1 VQWTA
6 VAACDGRAGWAR
18 CAARACLLAAV
29 LAGAPL
35 PAPAQGT
42 GPAAELRQRYE
53 SLKPQLANNAFG
65 HPLHLESGQAGGV
78 LRGEI
83 HAAVD
88 QPFAT
93 VSAALDEAGN
103 WCDVLILHLNVKQ
116 CRASAGRAG
125 GPGAVGERVLAVY
138 LGAKRAQSAEGATR
152 VEFAYRVAV
161 ANAEFLQVVLEAE
174 KGPMGTRDYRI
185 VFSAIPLQDRR
196 AFVRLSYSYGYGAMA
211 KVAMQ
216 AYLATMGRDKVGF
229 TIVDRRPD
237 GQPVYVD
244 GVRGVVERN
253 AMRYYLAVGAY
264 LDNVAAPPAEQV
276 ERRLRAWFA
285 ATERYARQL
294 HEVEENEYL
303 DMKRREV
310 ERQRGG

>member
-1 VQWTA
+1 
-6 VAACDGRAGWAR
+6 VAACETSSAR
-18 CAARACLLAAV
+18 RCPAAWLLCAAL
-29 LAGAPL
+29 LAGAPSL
-35 PAPAQGT
+35 SPAQGS
-42 GPAAELRQRYE
+42 GPAAELRQRFE
-53 SLKPQLANNAFG
+53 TLQPQLANNAFG
-65 HPLHLESGQAGGV
+65 RPLHLESGHAGGV

-83 HAAVD
+83 HAVVD

-93 VSAALDEAGN
+93 VSAALDAAGN
-103 WCDVLILHLNVKQ
+103 WCDVLILHLNIKQ
-116 CRASAGRAG
+116 CRAIAGSAP
-125 GPGAVGERVLAVY
+125 GPGAGGERVLAVY

-161 ANAEFLQVVLEAE
+161 ANAEFLQVVLEAD

-196 AFVRLSYSYGYGAMA
+196 AFVRLSYSYGYGTMA
-211 KVAMQ
+211 RVAMQ
-216 AYLATMGRDKVGF
+216 GYLATMGRDKVGF

-237 GQPVYVD
+237 GEPVYVD

-264 LDNVAAPPAEQV
+264 VDNVAAPPGEQV

-294 HEVEENEYL
+294 HEIGENEYL
-303 DMKRREV
+303 DMKRREI
-310 ERQRGG
+310 ERQRGGG